1 MLVIRYV
8 KHTSNPGAAPRMR
21 SNDSRSC
28 CSVIQTSPSF
38 VAAALLAAF
47 AMGCANDASG
57 PAAKGGAA
65 RGKGKPRNEIVV
77 AMLPKL
83 TNIAYFRACQEG
95 AKKAA
100 DELGVKLIYDGPSD
114 PSASDQNKFI
124 ETWIRQGVD
133 AICIA
138 PNEPKAIKRFVQQA
152 QERGI
157 KVLTWDSDAPDSGRD
172 LMVNQVDDKRLG
184 EALMDEIARQMHEEG
199 EWAVVIA
206 SLNADN
212 LNTWR
217 RYAEARAAE
226 KYPKLTKVGTIVT
239 EEDVDKSRKLV
250 ETLLNVHPNLKGMI
264 GFDSNSVP
272 GAAEALKRTGK
283 GGKVALCGNTTPSP
297 MKAYLK
303 EGVLESFYLWDP
315 RQLGDLTVRLAV
327 ALAEGQTL
335 KPGATINGSPPLVF
349 SQSGPPTVIMTEPI
363 KFTKNNIDQYDWG
376 F

>member
-1 MLVIRYV
+1 VKNHVHSLPLVL
-8 KHTSNPGAAPRMR
+8 
-21 SNDSRSC
+21 
-28 CSVIQTSPSF
+28 
-38 VAAALLAAF
+38 AAACLILSAVA
-47 AMGCANDASG
+47 GCTNESSAPTAKSG
-57 PAAKGGAA
+57 TTNGTA
-65 RGKGKPRNEIVV
+65 KPRNQIVV

-83 TNIAYFRACQEG
+83 TNIAYFRACQDG
-95 AKKAA
+95 AKQAA
-100 DELGVKLIYDGPSD
+100 AELGVKLIYDGPSD
-114 PSASDQNKFI
+114 PNASDQNKFI

-138 PNEPKAIKRFVQQA
+138 PNEPKAIKRFVQEA
-152 QERGI
+152 QHRGI
-157 KVLTWDSDAPDSGRD
+157 KVLTWDSDAPDSGRE

-226 KYPKLTKVGTIVT
+226 KYPKLKKVVTIVT

-264 GFDSNSVP
+264 AFDSNSVP

-283 GGKVALCGNTTPSP
+283 AGKVALCGNTTPGP

-303 EGVLESFYLWDP
+303 EDVLQSFFLWDP
-315 RQLGDLTVRLAV
+315 RKLGDLTVRLAV

-335 KPGATINGSPPLVF
+335 KPGASVNGSPLLTF
-349 SQSGPPTVIMTEPI
+349 SQTGPTTVIMMTEPL
-363 KFTKNNIDQYDWG
+363 KFTKQNIDQFDWG

>member
-1 MLVIRYV
+1 MAI
-8 KHTSNPGAAPRMR
+8 KHGPVGTDR
-21 SNDSRSC
+21 SALRFG
-28 CSVIQTSPSF
+28 VLALI
-38 VAAALLAAF
+38 LLAA
-47 AMGCANDASG
+47 AGCADEAAG
-57 PAAKGGAA
+57 TAAKGAA
-65 RGKGKPRNEIVV
+65 GGGTTKPRDQIVV

-100 DELGVKLIYDGPSD
+100 ADLGVRLIYDGPTD

-138 PNEPKAIKRFVQQA
+138 PNEPKAIKRLVQDA
-152 QERGI
+152 QRRGI
-157 KVLTWDSDAPDSGRD
+157 KILTWDSDAPDSGRD

-184 EALMDEIARQMHEEG
+184 EALMDDIARQMHEEG

-206 SLNADN
+206 SLSADN

-226 KYPKLTKVGTIVT
+226 KYPKLVKVDTIVT
-239 EEDVDKSRKLV
+239 DEDVDKSRKLV

-264 GFDSNSVP
+264 AFDSNSVP

-283 GGKVALCGNTTPSP
+283 GGKVALTGNTTPAP
-297 MKAYLK
+297 TKEYLK
-303 EGVLESFYLWDP
+303 QGTLESFYLWDP

-327 ALAEGQTL
+327 ALVEGKLPKAGTSL
-335 KPGATINGSPPLVF
+335 NGSPPLIL
-349 SQSGPPTVIMTEPI
+349 SPRDPTTVIMSTEPLR
-363 KFTKNNIDQYDWG
+363 FTKENIDRYDWG

>member
-1 MLVIRYV
+1 MRSKKLRAAKLRVHSLGVAI
-8 KHTSNPGAAPRMR
+8 GAAFLA
-21 SNDSRSC
+21 
-28 CSVIQTSPSF
+28 T
-38 VAAALLAAF
+38 LAA
-47 AMGCANDASG
+47 GCTHESSAPSARSG
-57 PAAKGGAA
+57 VPGGKAK
-65 RGKGKPRNEIVV
+65 RRDQIVV

-83 TNIAYFRACQEG
+83 TNIAYFRACQDG

-114 PSASDQNKFI
+114 PNASDQNKFI

-138 PNEPKAIKRFVQQA
+138 PNEPKAIKRFVQEA
-152 QERGI
+152 EGRGI
-157 KVLTWDSDAPDSGRD
+157 KVLTWDSDAPDSGRE

-217 RYAEARAAE
+217 RYAEARAAQ
-226 KYPKLTKVGTIVT
+226 KYPKLTKVDTIVT

-250 ETLLNVHPNLKGMI
+250 ETLLNVHPHLKGMI
-264 GFDSNSVP
+264 AFDSNSVP

-283 GGKVALCGNTTPSP
+283 AGKVALCGNTTPGP

-303 EGVLESFYLWDP
+303 EGVLESFFLWDP
-315 RQLGDLTVRLAV
+315 RKLGELTVRLAV
-327 ALAEGQTL
+327 ALAEGQPL
-335 KPGATINGSPPLVF
+335 KPGVSINGSPRLTF
-349 SQSGPPTVIMTEPI
+349 SQTEPTTVIMMTEPL
-363 KFTKNNIDQYDWG
+363 KFTKQNIDQFNWG

>member
-1 MLVIRYV
+1 
-8 KHTSNPGAAPRMR
+8 MR
-21 SNDSRSC
+21 SNDF
-28 CSVIQTSPSF
+28 CSDDSNFHPLRFALVVACFSVMTGGCTHEPS
-38 VAAALLAAF
+38 
-47 AMGCANDASG
+47 GTRTKGSG
-57 PAAKGGAA
+57 AGDKA
-65 RGKGKPRNEIVV
+65 KPRSQMVI

-83 TNIAYFRACQEG
+83 TNIAYFRACQDG

-100 DELGVKLIYDGPSD
+100 DELGVKLSYDGPSD
-114 PSASDQNKFI
+114 PNASDQNQFI
-124 ETWIRQGVD
+124 KTWIRQGVD

-138 PNEPKAIKRFVQQA
+138 PNEPKAVKRFVQQA
-152 QERGI
+152 QQQGI
-157 KVLTWDSDAPDSGRD
+157 KVLTWDSDAPDSGRE

-217 RYAEARAAE
+217 RHAEARAAQ
-226 KYPKLTKVGTIVT
+226 KYPKLTKVDTIVT
-239 EEDVDKSRKLV
+239 EEDVDKSRKQV

-264 GFDSNSVP
+264 AFDSNSVP

-283 GGKVALCGNTTPSP
+283 AGKVALCGNTTPAP
-297 MKAYLK
+297 MKSYLK
-303 EGVLESFYLWDP
+303 DGVLESFYLWDP
-315 RQLGDLTVRLAV
+315 RKLGDLTVRLAV

-335 KPGATINGSPPLVF
+335 KPGASINGSPPLVF
-349 SQSGPPTVIMTEPI
+349 SQTEPSTVIMMTEPL
-363 KFTKNNIDQYDWG
+363 KFTKDNIDQFDWG

>member
-1 MLVIRYV
+1 MKLSLSYRVFR
-8 KHTSNPGAAPRMR
+8 TSAPPWGIVGLA
-21 SNDSRSC
+21 C
-28 CSVIQTSPSF
+28 
-38 VAAALLAAF
+38 ALLV
-47 AMGCANDASG
+47 GCSSQSGG
-57 PAAKGGAA
+57 PAATTGAA
-65 RGKGKPRNEIVV
+65 SGKGKPRDQIVI

-100 DELGVKLIYDGPSD
+100 AELGVKLIYDGPSD
-114 PSASDQNKFI
+114 PSASDQNKFV

-138 PNEPKAIKRFVQQA
+138 PNEPKAIKRFVQEA
-152 QERGI
+152 QRRGI
-157 KVLTWDSDAPDSGRD
+157 KVLTWDSDAPESGRD

-184 EALMDEIARQMHEEG
+184 EALTDEIARQMHEQG

-217 RYAEARAAE
+217 RYAEARAAD
-226 KYPKLTKVGTIVT
+226 KYPKLQKVDTVVT

-250 ETLLNVHPNLKGMI
+250 ETLLNVHPNLKGLI
-264 GFDSNSVP
+264 AFDSNSVP
-272 GAAEALKRTGK
+272 GSAEALKRAGK
-283 GGKVALCGNTTPSP
+283 GGKIALCGNTTPGP

-315 RQLGDLTVRLAV
+315 RKLGDLTVRLAV
-327 ALAEGQTL
+327 ALVEGQPV
-335 KPGATINGSPPLVF
+335 KAGASVNGSPPLTF
-349 SQSGPPTVIMTEPI
+349 SSTEPSTVIMMTEPL
-363 KFTKNNIDQYDWG
+363 KFTKQNIDQYDWG

>member
-1 MLVIRYV
+1 
-8 KHTSNPGAAPRMR
+8 MR
-21 SNDSRSC
+21 SNHSRSRTP
-28 CSVIQTSPSF
+28 VILIPGSF
-38 VAAALLAAF
+38 VAATLLAAF
-47 AMGCANDASG
+47 AIGCANDVSG
-57 PAAKGGAA
+57 PVSKGAA
-65 RGKGKPRNEIVV
+65 GGKAKPRDQLQI
-77 AMLPKL
+77 AMMPKL
-83 TNIAYFRACQEG
+83 TNIAYFRASQEG
-95 AKKAA
+95 AQKAA
-100 DELGVKLIYDGPSD
+100 NELGVKLIYDGPSD

-133 AICIA
+133 AICVA

-157 KVLTWDSDAPDSGRD
+157 KVLTWDSDAPESGRD
-172 LMVNQVDDKRLG
+172 LMVNQVDDKKLG

-226 KYPKLTKVGTIVT
+226 KYPKLTKVDTVVT
-239 EEDVDKSRKLV
+239 DEDVDKSRQLV
-250 ETLLNVHPNLKGMI
+250 ETLLNAHPNLKGLI

-283 GGKVALCGNTTPSP
+283 AGKVALCGNTTPGP

-303 EGVLESFYLWDP
+303 EGVLQSFFLWDP
-315 RQLGDLTVRLAV
+315 RKLGDLTIRLAV
-327 ALAEGQTL
+327 ALAEGQSL
-335 KPGATINGSPPLVF
+335 KPGASVNGSPPLVF
-349 SQSGPPTVIMTEPI
+349 SPSGPPTVIMTEPI
-363 KFTKNNIDQYDWG
+363 KFTKENIDQYDWG

>member
-1 MLVIRYV
+1 
-8 KHTSNPGAAPRMR
+8 MR
-21 SNDSRSC
+21 PTDCRSC
-28 CSVIQTSPSF
+28 CFVQPISPAF
-38 VAAALLAAF
+38 LTAVLLAAF
-47 AMGCANDASG
+47 AIGCGDDASAPG
-57 PAAKGGAA
+57 GKGAA
-65 RGKGKPRNEIVV
+65 TAGKAKPRSELAI

-83 TNIAYFRACQEG
+83 TNIAYFRASQEG

-124 ETWIRQGVD
+124 ETWIHQGVD
-133 AICIA
+133 AICVA

-157 KVLTWDSDAPDSGRD
+157 KVLTWDSDAPESGRD
-172 LMVNQVDDKRLG
+172 LMVDQVDDKKLG

-226 KYPKLTKVGTIVT
+226 KYPKIKKVATVVT
-239 EEDVDKSRKLV
+239 DEDVDKSRQLV
-250 ETLLNVHPNLKGMI
+250 ETLLNAHPNLKGLI

-283 GGKVALCGNTTPSP
+283 AGKVALCGNTTPAP

-303 EGVLESFYLWDP
+303 EGVLQSFFLWDP
-315 RQLGDLTVRLAV
+315 RKLGDLTVRLAV
-327 ALAEGQTL
+327 ALAEGKTL
-335 KPGATINGSPPLVF
+335 KPGMSVNGSPPLVF
-349 SQSGPPTVIMTEPI
+349 TPSDPPTVIMTEPI
-363 KFTKNNIDQYDWG
+363 KFTKENIDQYDWG

>member
-1 MLVIRYV
+1 MRSKKLRPTRLSFRSLWVAV
-8 KHTSNPGAAPRMR
+8 GAACLATLAAGCT
-21 SNDSRSC
+21 NDS
-28 CSVIQTSPSF
+28 P
-38 VAAALLAAF
+38 A
-47 AMGCANDASG
+47 
-57 PAAKGGAA
+57 PAARSGAA
-65 RGKGKPRNEIVV
+65 GGKAKPRDQIVV

-83 TNIAYFRACQEG
+83 TNIAYFRACEDG

-114 PSASDQNKFI
+114 PNASDQNKFI

-138 PNEPKAIKRFVQQA
+138 PNEPKAIKRFVQEA
-152 QERGI
+152 ERRGI
-157 KVLTWDSDAPDSGRD
+157 KVLTWDSDAPDSGRE

-226 KYPKLTKVGTIVT
+226 KYPKLTKVDTIVT

-250 ETLLNVHPNLKGMI
+250 ETLLNVHPHLKGMI
-264 GFDSNSVP
+264 AFDSNSVP

-283 GGKVALCGNTTPSP
+283 AGKVALCGNTTPGP
-297 MKAYLK
+297 MKTYIK
-303 EGVLESFYLWDP
+303 EGVLESFFLWDP
-315 RQLGDLTVRLAV
+315 RKLGDLTVRLAV
-327 ALAEGQTL
+327 ALAEGQPL
-335 KPGATINGSPPLVF
+335 KPGASINGSPPLTF
-349 SQSGPPTVIMTEPI
+349 SRTEPTTVIMMTEPL
-363 KFTKNNIDQYDWG
+363 KFTKQNIDQFDWG

>member
-1 MLVIRYV
+1 
-8 KHTSNPGAAPRMR
+8 MR
-21 SNDSRSC
+21 SNDFRPDRSNFHWLRFALGAA
-28 CSVIQTSPSF
+28 SVSLMT
-38 VAAALLAAF
+38 A
-47 AMGCANDASG
+47 GCTHESSG
-57 PAAKGGAA
+57 PKTKGSGASEKA
-65 RGKGKPRNEIVV
+65 KPRSQMVI

-83 TNIAYFRACQEG
+83 TNIAYFRACQDG

-100 DELGVKLIYDGPSD
+100 DELGVKLIYDGPAD
-114 PSASDQNKFI
+114 PNASDQNKFI

-138 PNEPKAIKRFVQQA
+138 PNEPKAVKRFVQQA
-152 QERGI
+152 EQRGI
-157 KVLTWDSDAPDSGRD
+157 KVLTWDSDAPDSGRE

-217 RYAEARAAE
+217 RYAEARAAQ
-226 KYPKLTKVGTIVT
+226 KYPKLTKVDTIVT
-239 EEDVDKSRKLV
+239 EEDVDKSRKQV
-250 ETLLNVHPNLKGMI
+250 ETLLNVYPNLKGMI
-264 GFDSNSVP
+264 AFDSNSVP

-283 GGKVALCGNTTPSP
+283 AGKVALCGNTTPAP
-297 MKAYLK
+297 MKSYLK
-303 EGVLESFYLWDP
+303 DGVLESFYLWDP
-315 RQLGDLTVRLAV
+315 RKLGELTVRLAV

-335 KPGATINGSPPLVF
+335 KPGASINGSPPLVF
-349 SQSGPPTVIMTEPI
+349 SQTEPSTVIMMTEPL
-363 KFTKNNIDQYDWG
+363 KFTKDNIDQFDWG

>member
-1 MLVIRYV
+1 MKLTLSYRVFRTSAACFGSVGLV
-8 KHTSNPGAAPRMR
+8 
-21 SNDSRSC
+21 
-28 CSVIQTSPSF
+28 CS
-38 VAAALLAAF
+38 LLA
-47 AMGCANDASG
+47 GCSRESGG
-57 PAAKGGAA
+57 PAAKAGAA
-65 RGKGKPRNEIVV
+65 PGKGKPRDQIVI

-100 DELGVKLIYDGPSD
+100 AELGVKLIYDGPSD
-114 PSASDQNKFI
+114 PSASDQNKFV

-138 PNEPKAIKRFVQQA
+138 PNEPKAIKRFVQEA
-152 QERGI
+152 QRRGI
-157 KVLTWDSDAPDSGRD
+157 KVLTWDSDAPESGRD

-184 EALMDEIARQMHEEG
+184 EALTDEIARQMHEQG

-217 RYAEARAAE
+217 RHAEARAAE
-226 KYPKLTKVGTIVT
+226 KYPKLQKVDTVVT

-250 ETLLNVHPNLKGMI
+250 ETLLNVHPNLKGLI
-264 GFDSNSVP
+264 AFDSNSVP
-272 GAAEALKRTGK
+272 GSAEALKRAGK
-283 GGKVALCGNTTPSP
+283 GGKIALCGNTTPGP

-315 RQLGDLTVRLAV
+315 RKLGDLTVRLAV
-327 ALAEGQTL
+327 ALVEGQPV
-335 KPGATINGSPPLVF
+335 KAGASVNGSPPLTF
-349 SQSGPPTVIMTEPI
+349 SSTEPSTVIMMTEPL
-363 KFTKNNIDQYDWG
+363 KFTKRNIDQYDWG

>member
-1 MLVIRYV
+1 MVMISALDPPTGGTSHLARKCRTAHGGGLPVRWGPAVLVL
-8 KHTSNPGAAPRMR
+8 
-21 SNDSRSC
+21 
-28 CSVIQTSPSF
+28 
-38 VAAALLAAF
+38 AALA
-47 AMGCANDASG
+47 GCGQEPPSTGTGQA
-57 PAAKGGAA
+57 GGAA
-65 RGKGKPRNEIVV
+65 KSRDQITI

-95 AKKAA
+95 AQKAA
-100 DELGVKLIYDGPSD
+100 AELGVRLVYDGPTD

-124 ETWIRQGVD
+124 EAWIRQGVD

-138 PNEPKAIKRFVQQA
+138 PNEPKAIKRLVQQA
-152 QERGI
+152 QSHGI

-172 LMVNQVDDKRLG
+172 LMVNQIDDKRLG
-184 EALMDEIARQMHEEG
+184 ESLMDEIARQMHEEG

-217 RYAEARAAE
+217 RYAEARVTE
-226 KYPKLTKVGTIVT
+226 KYPKLVKVDTVVT
-239 EEDVDKSRKLV
+239 EEDVDKSRKSV

-264 GFDSNSVP
+264 AFDSNSVP

-283 GGKVALCGNTTPSP
+283 AGKVALCGNTTPAP
-297 MKAYLK
+297 MKQYLK
-303 EGVLESFYLWDP
+303 DGVLESFYLWDP

-327 ALAEGQTL
+327 ALVEGKSPKAGQS
-335 KPGATINGSPPLVF
+335 INGSPALTF
-349 SQSGPPTVIMTEPI
+349 SPREATTVIMSPEPL
-363 KFTKNNIDQYDWG
+363 KFTKDNIDRYDWG

>member
-1 MLVIRYV
+1 
-8 KHTSNPGAAPRMR
+8 MR
-21 SNDSRSC
+21 SHDFCPDDSHFHPLRLALVVAC
-28 CSVIQTSPSF
+28 FSVMTAGCPHDTSGPMTKGS
-38 VAAALLAAF
+38 
-47 AMGCANDASG
+47 GASG
-57 PAAKGGAA
+57 KA
-65 RGKGKPRNEIVV
+65 KPRSEMVI

-83 TNIAYFRACQEG
+83 TNIAYFRACQDG

-100 DELGVKLIYDGPSD
+100 DELGVKLIYDGPAD

-138 PNEPKAIKRFVQQA
+138 PNEPKAVKRFVQQA
-152 QERGI
+152 QQRGI

-212 LNTWR
+212 LNKWR
-217 RYAEARAAE
+217 RYAEARAAQ
-226 KYPKLTKVGTIVT
+226 KYPKLIKVDTIVT
-239 EEDVDKSRKLV
+239 EEDVDKSRKQV

-264 GFDSNSVP
+264 AFDSNSVP

-283 GGKVALCGNTTPSP
+283 AGKVALCGNTTPAP

-303 EGVLESFYLWDP
+303 DGVLQSFYLWDP
-315 RQLGDLTVRLAV
+315 RKLGDLTVRLAV

-335 KPGATINGSPPLVF
+335 KPGASINGSPPLVF
-349 SQSGPPTVIMTEPI
+349 SQTEPSTVIMMTEPL
-363 KFTKNNIDQYDWG
+363 KFTKDNIDQFDWG

>member
-1 MLVIRYV
+1 
-8 KHTSNPGAAPRMR
+8 MR
-21 SNDSRSC
+21 SKDSRSRC
-28 CSVIQTSPSF
+28 FVLQPSLSS
-38 VAAALLAAF
+38 VAAALLAAL
-47 AMGCANDASG
+47 AIGCANDASG
-57 PAAKGGAA
+57 PVSKGAA
-65 RGKGKPRNEIVV
+65 TGGKAKPRDQLQI

-83 TNIAYFRACQEG
+83 TNIAYFRASQEG

-133 AICIA
+133 AICVA
-138 PNEPKAIKRFVQQA
+138 PNEPNAIRRFVQQA

-157 KVLTWDSDAPDSGRD
+157 KVLTWDSDAPKSGRD
-172 LMVNQVDDKRLG
+172 LMVNQVDDKKLG

-217 RYAEARAAE
+217 RYAEARALE
-226 KYPKLTKVGTIVT
+226 KYPKLKKVDTVVT
-239 EEDVDKSRKLV
+239 DEDVDKSRQLV
-250 ETLLNVHPNLKGMI
+250 ETLLNAHPNLKGLI

-272 GAAEALKRTGK
+272 GAAEALKRSGK
-283 GGKVALCGNTTPSP
+283 AGKVALCGNTTPAP

-303 EGVLESFYLWDP
+303 EGVLQSFFLWDP
-315 RQLGDLTVRLAV
+315 RKLGDLTVRLAV
-327 ALAEGQTL
+327 GLAEGQTL
-335 KPGATINGSPPLVF
+335 KPGASVNGSPPLVF
-349 SQSGPPTVIMTEPI
+349 SQSGPPMVIMTEPI
-363 KFTKNNIDQYDWG
+363 KFTKDNIDQYDWG

>member
-1 MLVIRYV
+1 MGMITALDPIDSVPSSHKLKHPTADAVGSPVLLSALALVLIV
-8 KHTSNPGAAPRMR
+8 LAGCSQDSVGTASNKAGA
-21 SNDSRSC
+21 
-28 CSVIQTSPSF
+28 
-38 VAAALLAAF
+38 
-47 AMGCANDASG
+47 
-57 PAAKGGAA
+57 
-65 RGKGKPRNEIVV
+65 GKPRDQIVI

-100 DELGVKLIYDGPSD
+100 AELGVRLIYDGPTD

-138 PNEPKAIKRFVQQA
+138 PNEPKAIKRLVQQA

-157 KVLTWDSDAPDSGRD
+157 KVLTWDSDAPDSGRN

-184 EALMDEIARQMHEEG
+184 ESLMDEIARQMHEEG

-217 RYAEARAAE
+217 KYAEARAME
-226 KYPKLTKVGTIVT
+226 KYPKLVKVDTVVT

-264 GFDSNSVP
+264 AFDSNSVP

-283 GGKVALCGNTTPSP
+283 AGKVALCGNSTPAP
-297 MKAYLK
+297 NKDYLK
-303 EGVLESFYLWDP
+303 EGVLESFFLWDP

-327 ALAEGQTL
+327 AAVEG
-335 KPGATINGSPPLVF
+335 KPPKAGESINGSPPLTL
-349 SQSGPPTVIMTEPI
+349 SPRDPTTVIMSPEPL
-363 KFTKNNIDQYDWG
+363 KFTKTNIDRYDWG

>member
-1 MLVIRYV
+1 MRSKKLRAAKLRVHSLGVAI
-8 KHTSNPGAAPRMR
+8 GAAFLAM
-21 SNDSRSC
+21 
-28 CSVIQTSPSF
+28 
-38 VAAALLAAF
+38 LAA
-47 AMGCANDASG
+47 GCTHESSAPSAGSG
-57 PAAKGGAA
+57 VPGGKAK
-65 RGKGKPRNEIVV
+65 RRDQIVV

-83 TNIAYFRACQEG
+83 TNIAYFRACQDG

-114 PSASDQNKFI
+114 PNASDQNKFI

-138 PNEPKAIKRFVQQA
+138 PNEPKAIKRFVQEA
-152 QERGI
+152 EGRGI
-157 KVLTWDSDAPDSGRD
+157 KVLTWDSDAPDSGRE

-217 RYAEARAAE
+217 RYAEARAAQ
-226 KYPKLTKVGTIVT
+226 KYPKLTKVDTIVT
-239 EEDVDKSRKLV
+239 EEDVDKSRKSV
-250 ETLLNVHPNLKGMI
+250 ETLLNVHPHLKGMI
-264 GFDSNSVP
+264 AFDSNSVP

-283 GGKVALCGNTTPSP
+283 AGKVALCGNTTPGP

-303 EGVLESFYLWDP
+303 EGVLESFFLWDP
-315 RQLGDLTVRLAV
+315 RKLGDLTVRLAV
-327 ALAEGQTL
+327 ALAEGQPL
-335 KPGATINGSPPLVF
+335 KPGASINGSPPLTF
-349 SQSGPPTVIMTEPI
+349 SQTEPTTVIMMTEPL
-363 KFTKNNIDQYDWG
+363 KFTKQNIDQFDWG

>member
-1 MLVIRYV
+1 LCVVALITMALVGCAQE
-8 KHTSNPGAAPRMR
+8 SPGAR
-21 SNDSRSC
+21 
-28 CSVIQTSPSF
+28 V
-38 VAAALLAAF
+38 
-47 AMGCANDASG
+47 
-57 PAAKGGAA
+57 GGAA
-65 RGKGKPRNEIVV
+65 KPRDQIVV

-100 DELGVKLIYDGPSD
+100 DELGVRLIYDGPSD

-124 ETWIRQGVD
+124 ERWIREGVD
-133 AICIA
+133 AICVA
-138 PNEPKAIKRFVQQA
+138 PNEPKTIKRLVQQA
-152 QERGI
+152 RDRGI

-226 KYPKLTKVGTIVT
+226 KYPKMVKVETVVT
-239 EEDVDKSRKLV
+239 DEDVDKSRKQV

-264 GFDSNSVP
+264 AFDSNSVP

-283 GGKVALCGNTTPSP
+283 AGKVALCGNSTPKP
-297 MKAYLK
+297 NKDYLK

-327 ALAEGQTL
+327 GLVEG
-335 KPGATINGSPPLVF
+335 KSPKAGEKVNGSQPLTF
-349 SQSGPPTVIMTEPI
+349 SPRDPTTVIMTEPL
-363 KFTKNNIDQYDWG
+363 KFTKKNIDRYDWG

>member
-1 MLVIRYV
+1 MICALDPRYRV
-8 KHTSNPGAAPRMR
+8 SLRLSPKHLPAYAGA
-21 SNDSRSC
+21 
-28 CSVIQTSPSF
+28 SP
-38 VAAALLAAF
+38 VRWAALALVVTALA
-47 AMGCANDASG
+47 GCSQDSAGTSG
-57 PAAKGGAA
+57 AHVGGT
-65 RGKGKPRNEIVV
+65 GKPREQIVI

-100 DELGVKLIYDGPSD
+100 AELGVRLIYDGPTD

-138 PNEPKAIKRFVQQA
+138 PNEPKAIKRLVQDA
-152 QERGI
+152 RNHGI
-157 KVLTWDSDAPDSGRD
+157 KILTWDSDAPDSGRD

-206 SLNADN
+206 SLSADN

-226 KYPKLTKVGTIVT
+226 KYPKLVKVGTIVT
-239 EEDVDKSRKLV
+239 DEDVDKSRKLV

-264 GFDSNSVP
+264 AFDSNSVP

-283 GGKVALCGNTTPSP
+283 AGKVALCGNTTPAP
-297 MKAYLK
+297 TKDYLK
-303 EGVLESFYLWDP
+303 EGVLESFFLWDP

-327 ALAEGQTL
+327 ALVEG
-335 KPGATINGSPPLVF
+335 KSPKSGESVNGSPPLTF
-349 SQSGPPTVIMTEPI
+349 SSRDPTTVIMSTEPL
-363 KFTKNNIDQYDWG
+363 KFTKGNIDRYDWG

>member
-1 MLVIRYV
+1 
-8 KHTSNPGAAPRMR
+8 MR
-21 SNDSRSC
+21 SNDSRSRC
-28 CSVIQTSPSF
+28 LILPISRPFVI
-38 VAAALLAAF
+38 AALLGAF
-47 AMGCANDASG
+47 AIGCANDASG
-57 PAAKGGAA
+57 PVGKGGASSGNA
-65 RGKGKPRNEIVV
+65 KPRDQLQI
-77 AMLPKL
+77 AMMPKL
-83 TNIAYFRACQEG
+83 TNIAYFRASQEG

-133 AICIA
+133 AICVA

-157 KVLTWDSDAPDSGRD
+157 KVLTWDSDAPESGRD
-172 LMVNQVDDKRLG
+172 LMVNQVDDKKLG

-226 KYPKLTKVGTIVT
+226 KYPKLTKVGTVVT
-239 EEDVDKSRKLV
+239 DEDVDKSRMQV
-250 ETLLNVHPNLKGMI
+250 ETLLNAHPNLKGLI

-272 GAAEALKRTGK
+272 GAAEALKRSGK
-283 GGKVALCGNTTPSP
+283 AGKVALCGNTTPAP

-303 EGVLESFYLWDP
+303 EGVLQSFYLWDP
-315 RQLGDLTVRLAV
+315 RKLGDLTVRLAV

-335 KPGATINGSPPLVF
+335 KPGASVNGSPPLVF
-349 SQSGPPTVIMTEPI
+349 SPSGPPMVIMTEPI
-363 KFTKNNIDQYDWG
+363 KFTKENIDQYDWG

>member
-1 MLVIRYV
+1 MHTPTERFPLDVRGLGVAGMGLVAGGCS
-8 KHTSNPGAAPRMR
+8 HESAATATR
-21 SNDSRSC
+21 
-28 CSVIQTSPSF
+28 
-38 VAAALLAAF
+38 
-47 AMGCANDASG
+47 
-57 PAAKGGAA
+57 GGAA
-65 RGKGKPRNEIVV
+65 GGKAKPRNQIVI

-95 AKKAA
+95 AQKAA

-152 QERGI
+152 QDRGI

-226 KYPKLTKVGTIVT
+226 KYPKLMKVDTVVT

-264 GFDSNSVP
+264 AFDSNSVP

-283 GGKVALCGNTTPSP
+283 AGKVALCGNTTPAP

-303 EGVLESFYLWDP
+303 DGVLESFLSVGPAEAGRSDGA
-315 RQLGDLTVRLAV
+315 LGRGAGRGQV
-327 ALAEGQTL
+327 AQGGRIDQRFAAADVQPAE
-335 KPGATINGSPPLVF
+335 AT
-349 SQSGPPTVIMTEPI
+349 TVIMSPEPL
-363 KFTKNNIDQYDWG
+363 KFTKDNIDQYDWG

>member
-1 MLVIRYV
+1 MRMMTALDHLRCVLSRILRT
-8 KHTSNPGAAPRMR
+8 KHPPAGFGGSPGRLSA
-21 SNDSRSC
+21 
-28 CSVIQTSPSF
+28 
-38 VAAALLAAF
+38 VALFAIALA
-47 AMGCANDASG
+47 GCAPDSAVQHAG
-57 PAAKGGAA
+57 
-65 RGKGKPRNEIVV
+65 GKGKPRDQIVI

-100 DELGVKLIYDGPSD
+100 AELGVRLIYDGPTD

-124 ETWIRQGVD
+124 ESWIRQGVD

-138 PNEPKAIKRFVQQA
+138 PNEPKAIKRLVQQA
-152 QERGI
+152 HDRGI

-172 LMVNQVDDKRLG
+172 LMVNQVDDKQLG

-217 RYAEARAAE
+217 RYAEARATE
-226 KYPKLTKVGTIVT
+226 RYPKLVKVATVVT
-239 EEDVDKSRKLV
+239 DEDVDKSRKFV

-264 GFDSNSVP
+264 AFDSNSVP

-283 GGKVALCGNTTPSP
+283 AGKVALCGNTTPKP
-297 MKAYLK
+297 NKDYLK
-303 EGVLESFYLWDP
+303 DGVFESFYLWDP

-327 ALAEGQTL
+327 GLVEGKSPKAGETV
-335 KPGATINGSPPLVF
+335 NGSSPLTF
-349 SQSGPPTVIMTEPI
+349 SPREATTVIMSTEPL
-363 KFTKNNIDQYDWG
+363 KFTKDNIDRYDWG

>member
-1 MLVIRYV
+1 MKSRFLSQTVAL
-8 KHTSNPGAAPRMR
+8 GA
-21 SNDSRSC
+21 
-28 CSVIQTSPSF
+28 
-38 VAAALLAAF
+38 LAAF
-47 AMGCANDASG
+47 LAILIAGCSAESG
-57 PAAKGGAA
+57 APTAAGTGGKKA
-65 RGKGKPRNEIVV
+65 RSDIVI

-83 TNIAYFRACQEG
+83 TNIAYFRASREG

-114 PSASDQNKFI
+114 PNASDQNKFI

-138 PNEPKAIKRFVQQA
+138 PNEPKAVKRFVREAQQ
-152 QERGI
+152 RGI
-157 KVLTWDSDAPDSGRD
+157 KVLTWDSDAPESGRD
-172 LMVNQVDDKRLG
+172 LMVDQVDDKRLG
-184 EALMDEIARQMHEEG
+184 EALMDEIARQMHEQG

-206 SLNADN
+206 SLSADN

-226 KYPKLTKVGTIVT
+226 KYPKLTKVDTIVT

-250 ETLLNVHPNLKGMI
+250 ETLLNVHPHLAGI
-264 GFDSNSVP
+264 IAFDSNSVP

-283 GGKVALCGNTTPSP
+283 AGKIALCGNTTPGP
-297 MKAYLK
+297 MKSYLK
-303 EGVLESFYLWDP
+303 DGVLESFFLWDP

-327 ALAEGQTL
+327 ALVEGQQL
-335 KPGATINGSPPLVF
+335 APGTKINGSPPLVF
-349 SQSGPPTVIMTEPI
+349 SHDDPKTVLMLTEPL
-363 KFTKNNIDQYDWG
+363 KFTKRNIDQYDWG

>member
-1 MLVIRYV
+1 MRSKKLRAA
-8 KHTSNPGAAPRMR
+8 KLRFPSLGAA
-21 SNDSRSC
+21 
-28 CSVIQTSPSF
+28 IG
-38 VAAALLAAF
+38 AALLATLA
-47 AMGCANDASG
+47 AGCTHESSAPSAG
-57 PAAKGGAA
+57 IGAPGGKAK
-65 RGKGKPRNEIVV
+65 RRDQIVV

-83 TNIAYFRACQEG
+83 TNIAYFRACQDG

-114 PSASDQNKFI
+114 PNASDQNKFI

-138 PNEPKAIKRFVQQA
+138 PNEPKAIRRFVQEA
-152 QERGI
+152 EGRGI
-157 KVLTWDSDAPDSGRD
+157 KVLTWDSDAPASGRE

-217 RYAEARAAE
+217 RYAEARAAQ
-226 KYPKLTKVGTIVT
+226 KYPKLTKVDTIVT
-239 EEDVDKSRKLV
+239 EEDVDKSRKSV
-250 ETLLNVHPNLKGMI
+250 ETLLNVHPHLKGMI
-264 GFDSNSVP
+264 AFDSNSVP

-283 GGKVALCGNTTPSP
+283 AGKVALCGNTTPGP

-303 EGVLESFYLWDP
+303 EGVLESFFLWDP
-315 RQLGDLTVRLAV
+315 RKLGALTVRLAV
-327 ALAEGQTL
+327 ALAEGQPL
-335 KPGATINGSPPLVF
+335 KPGASINGSPPLTF
-349 SQSGPPTVIMTEPI
+349 SQTEPTTVIMMTEPL
-363 KFTKNNIDQYDWG
+363 KFTKQNIDQFDWG